1 MHKET
6 VIIRSMFLSVFMS
19 LKWKLFNLVRIVNEQ
34 QREKAKLE
42 R

>member
-1 MHKET
+1 MPKET